1 MSISIELK
9 KAEAARRMKALKL
22 SSNIIKE
29 FDKDHILYYSEDLK
43 GPFKGILYWVDNEPK
58 FRQIINTF
66 ELEHNALVYHAHLAH
81 TEPGDLLSLLFV
93 SDCSQEWELDNSDIQ
108 EGFPLAYV
116 YNINEGFGEFGSIQ
130 IKPVN
135 GGITRLA

>member
-1 MSISIELK
+1 MSISIEFK
-9 KAEAARRMKALKL
+9 KAEAIRRMKALKL

-29 FDKDHILYYSEDLK
+29 FEKDHILYYSEDLK
-43 GPFKGILYWVDNEPK
+43 GPFKGILYWVDNEPR

-81 TEPGDLLSLLFV
+81 TEFGDLLSLLFV
-93 SDCSQEWELDNSDIQ
+93 SDYPEEWELDNADIQ

-116 YNINEGFGEFGSIQ
+116 YNISEEFGEFGSIQ

>member
-1 MSISIELK
+1 MNISIESK
-9 KAEAARRMKALKL
+9 KVEAIRRMKALKL

-29 FDKDHILYYSEDLK
+29 FDKDRVLYYSEDLK
-43 GPFKGILYWVDNEPK
+43 GPFKGILYWVDNEPE

-66 ELEHNALVYHAHLAH
+66 ELEHNALVYHVHLVH
-81 TEPGDLLSLLFV
+81 TEFGDLLSLLFV
-93 SDCSQEWELDNSDIQ
+93 SDYPEEWKLDNADIQ

-116 YNINEGFGEFGSIQ
+116 YNISEEFGEFGSIQ
-130 IKPVN
+130 IKSIN